1 MGVRITSAGAFFGE
15 SAIIESVKGK
25 GTDFH
30 RRIRTVRVAQGE
42 SVIWTDNDSNDSK
55 VTMQTLKE

>member
-1 MGVRITSAGAFFGE
+1 M
-15 SAIIESVKGK
+15 KGK